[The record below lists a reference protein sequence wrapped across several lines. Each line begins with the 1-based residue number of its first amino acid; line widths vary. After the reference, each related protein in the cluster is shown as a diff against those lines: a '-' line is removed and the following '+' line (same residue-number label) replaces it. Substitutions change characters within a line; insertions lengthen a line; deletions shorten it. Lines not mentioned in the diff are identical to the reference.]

1 MKPYP
6 ETPHLEEAGSLTG
19 HLWVQELPTG
29 GRLRF
34 QVAASGLVTF
44 GIAGQSFDAVEAAP
58 APYRRAAAFV
68 TEHFDRNAFHGAADD
83 PEQVTFFGLATR
95 NEGVTYDWSTLPA
108 FVATDIGSGETGEPL
123 APDTASSVFRRL
135 GLPALPAV
143 TKEARAAHTDLG
155 RYRQAGAFPTSRWRD
170 GDAAAVLIRDK
181 SGGRSQA
188 WRPGAAAATVEPA
201 TGTAAELAAEYAT
214 DSRIERTVTE
224 LRGDVGS
231 PTVGAVRD
239 RLVADITR
247 EAYGSLYADGESV
260 VPTRE
265 FEAALA
271 ERVQQQLST
280 GESGAT

>member
-1 MKPYP
+1 MKSYP
-6 ETPHLEEAGSLTG
+6 ETPHLGQAGGLTG

-44 GIAGQSFDAVEAAP
+44 AIAGQSFDAVEAVP

-68 TEHFDRNAFHGAADD
+68 TEHFDRGAFHGATDD
-83 PEQVTFFGLATR
+83 PDRVTFFGLATR

-108 FVATDIGSGETGEPL
+108 FVATDVRSGETGGFL
-123 APDTASSVFRRL
+123 TPDAASGVFKRL
-135 GLPALPAV
+135 GLPTLPAV
-143 TKEARAAHTDLG
+143 AKEARAAHTDLG
-155 RYRQAGAFPTSRWRD
+155 RYEKAGAFPASRWRD

-181 SGGRSQA
+181 SGGRLQA
-188 WRPGAAAATVEPA
+188 WRPGAATATLEPV

-214 DSRIERTVTE
+214 DSRIERTVTK
-224 LRGDVGS
+224 LREDRRS

-239 RLVADITR
+239 RLIADVAR
-247 EAYGSLYADGESV
+247 EAYGSLYADGEFV
-260 VPTRE
+260 VSTRE